1 MRLTPNQAE
10 LLRLLAAGP
19 RTPAEL
25 AACWP
30 SRSAEGIA
38 RTAASLAALG
48 AAARHPA
55 GPWVIT
61 RAGRRAAG
69 AAHRHELDPGTG
81 RERLDH
87 DLSIHGRSKG
97 PTSVS

>member
-38 RTAASLAALG
+38 RTAASLAG
-48 AAARHPA
+48 I
-55 GPWVIT
+55 GST
-61 RAGRRAAG
+61 
-69 AAHRHELDPGTG
+69 
-81 RERLDH
+81 
-87 DLSIHGRSKG
+87 
-97 PTSVS
+97 PT